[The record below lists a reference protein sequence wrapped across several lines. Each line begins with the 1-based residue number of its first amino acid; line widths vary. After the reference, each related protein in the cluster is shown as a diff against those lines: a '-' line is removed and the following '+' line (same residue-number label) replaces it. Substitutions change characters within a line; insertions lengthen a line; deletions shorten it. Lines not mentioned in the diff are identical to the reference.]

1 MVMELRVGDDIIS
14 EYIQLGIVSPRQIKE
29 LQVAYELSHRQI
41 EDIVSN
47 LIAHGVCI
55 IEDDKAEHLRAV
67 QTNVFY
73 QDRRRYNSLL
83 NGLPFY
89 RLIAVFLELP
99 DTKAEVEISSFH
111 ELPNWRQY
119 LRELSR
125 LRLITAGGRKD
136 EIHLSEG
143 FQCIQRAVHAYLD
156 NGYVL
161 GLKHRWRRAVEEDI
175 TKLATTICQSLF
187 FSVVVLP
194 VVREHYLSLPEIQ
207 KFVSWIAECQTQP
220 PSMCDIVR
228 HAISHEELR
237 EVWWLLLGD
246 APSSSPVAIEDG
258 SDICFKCLKI
268 SECTPYFAGRYD
280 RGAIRNLLRKYRNE
294 IAAEFLQELAAGSIE
309 DLVPQLAEDV
319 MLVKFVVSQNVVRS
333 AKAFLGDISILD
345 KRYKILRKD
354 AGLYCPLEDIW
365 LLDRQLI
372 EHRG

>member
-1 MVMELRVGDDIIS
+1 VLVELRVGDDFIS

-41 EDIVSN
+41 EDIVSD

-55 IEDDKAEHLRAV
+55 LDDDKAEHLRAV

-83 NGLPFY
+83 NGLPLY

-111 ELPNWRQY
+111 DLPNWRQY

-136 EIHLSEG
+136 EINLSEG
-143 FQCIQRAVHAYLD
+143 FQRIQRAVHAYLE

-161 GLKHRWRRAVEEDI
+161 GLKHRWRRAVKEDI
-175 TKLATTICQSLF
+175 TKLATTICQSPF

-194 VVREHYLSLPEIQ
+194 VVRQYYLSLPEIQ
-207 KFVSWIAECQTQP
+207 KFVSWAAECQAQP
-220 PSMCDIVR
+220 PSIWDIVR
-228 HAISHEELR
+228 YAISHGELR

-246 APSSSPVAIEDG
+246 VPFSSPVAIEDG
-258 SDICFKCLKI
+258 SDVCFKCLKI
-268 SECTPYFAGRYD
+268 GECTPYFAGRYD
-280 RGAIRNLLRKYRNE
+280 RGAIRNLLRKYRDE
-294 IAAEFLQELAAGSIE
+294 IAAEFLQELADGNIE
-309 DLVPQLAEDV
+309 VLVPRLAEDA
-319 MLVKFVVSQNVVRS
+319 MLVKFVVSQDVVRS
-333 AKAFLGDISILD
+333 AKAFLGDIGVLN
-345 KRYKILRKD
+345 KGYKILRKD

-365 LLDRQLI
+365 LLERQLI
-372 EHRG
+372 KRRQ